1 MNLYELSSNY
11 RELLDYA
18 QSVDMTDP
26 EQAEMVDATLESLDG
41 AIEDKAENIVHVL
54 NQLKYDE
61 EVVNNEIKRLQAKKR
76 ALSNNQRNL
85 KDYLKDTMD
94 FTGKTKIKSPL
105 FSIWVQNNNPRMI
118 VEDTSHIPIEF
129 FEQQEP
135 KLNKQKLKEYIEEHT
150 VEGVRLEQGRSVR
163 FR

>member
-1 MNLYELSSNY
+1 M
-11 RELLDYA
+11 
-18 QSVDMTDP
+18 QSVDTTDP
-26 EQAEMVDATLESLDG
+26 DTKEVYQTTLDSLDG

-61 EVVNNEIKRLQAKKR
+61 EVVNNEIKRLQVKKR

-85 KDYLKDTMD
+85 KDYLKDTME

-135 KLNKQKLKEYIEEHT
+135 KLNNQKLKEYIEEHPI
-150 VEGVRLEQGRSVR
+150 EGVRLEQGRSVR

>member
-1 MNLYELSSNY
+1 MSLYNLSTKYN
-11 RELLDYA
+11 ELLNYM
-18 QSVDMTDP
+18 QSVDTNDP
-26 EQAEMVDATLESLDG
+26 DQSEALQNTLSSLDE
-41 AIEDKAENIVHVL
+41 AIEEKAENIVHVL

-61 EVVNNEIKRLQAKKR
+61 ETVDKEIKRLRSKKK

-85 KDYLKDTMD
+85 KNYLKDTME

-150 VEGVRLEQGRSVR
+150 IEGVRLEQGRSVR